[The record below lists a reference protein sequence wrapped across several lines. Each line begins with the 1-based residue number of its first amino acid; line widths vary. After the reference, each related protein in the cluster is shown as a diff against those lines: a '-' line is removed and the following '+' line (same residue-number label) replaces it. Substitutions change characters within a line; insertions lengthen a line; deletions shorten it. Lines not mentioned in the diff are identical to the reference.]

1 MGDCCKR
8 NFFYGSPFFKKCFRM
23 EGIHLKT
30 VLKYSI
36 TVVIG
41 LLMVIGVCDVQNL
54 FGILEPLRI
63 CKILCNAFFIS
74 GILLLGVG
82 ILVFISKEGMF
93 DGMSY
98 YAGRFMLLFSPKY
111 DEKRKNM
118 LSYYEYK
125 KAKNRESGGS
135 FILITGLGFLVV
147 ALVFLGLFYYYF

>member
-1 MGDCCKR
+1 MGDKEEI
-8 NFFYGSPFFKKCFRM
+8 M
-23 EGIHLKT
+23 KT
-30 VLKYSI
+30 VLKYGI
-36 TVVIG
+36 TIVIG
-41 LLMVIGVCDVQNL
+41 LLIAIGVCDLQNI
-54 FGILEPLRI
+54 FSVLEPLRI

-111 DEKRKNM
+111 DEKRKTV

-125 KAKNRESGGS
+125 KAKNRETGSS
-135 FILITGLGFLVV
+135 FILITGLGFLAVS
-147 ALVFLGLFYYYF
+147 LVFLGLFYYYL